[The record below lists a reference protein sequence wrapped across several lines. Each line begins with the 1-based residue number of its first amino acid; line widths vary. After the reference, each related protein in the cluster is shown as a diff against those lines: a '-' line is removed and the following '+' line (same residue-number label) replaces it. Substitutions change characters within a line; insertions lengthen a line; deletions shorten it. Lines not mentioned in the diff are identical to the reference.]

1 MCVCACVLL
10 RDIWSPGLPHA
21 TPLAGG
27 LSALRGR
34 EHLIFHRSRVH
45 PWTPSL
51 SPHVLQKES
60 WSVNTE
66 ICGLPAPSPPCC
78 SLTCWASQLKASHSY
93 RCWQLSL
100 TLDVPLCYY
109 NLLFYPVWNVD
120 KGQVTYQN
128 VCWFT
133 EKEKQKPRRE
143 REKRKQQE
151 FPKAFHFERFQTEC
165 ASMQAK
171 PSAPTVLVPPP
182 TSIHHINR
190 KPKPKVFITTL
201 QNPVLGISSSGQNF
215 FHHLSHS
222 SEAKPCSVF
231 AVMYAVELD
240 FGQREQKELHRHH
253 YSARSNP
260 I

>member
-1 MCVCACVLL
+1 MLVYRKEEAV
-10 RDIWSPGLPHA
+10 RWRKKS
-21 TPLAGG
+21 
-27 LSALRGR
+27 
-34 EHLIFHRSRVH
+34 RS
-45 PWTPSL
+45 
-51 SPHVLQKES
+51 QE
-60 WSVNTE
+60 
-66 ICGLPAPSPPCC
+66 
-78 SLTCWASQLKASHSY
+78 KA
-93 RCWQLSL
+93 RQR
-100 TLDVPLCYY
+100 
-109 NLLFYPVWNVD
+109 
-120 KGQVTYQN
+120 K
-128 VCWFT
+128 
-133 EKEKQKPRRE
+133 KRRE

-165 ASMQAK
+165 ASMQDK

-215 FHHLSHS
+215 FHHSSHS

-253 YSARSNP
+253 YSARSNL